1 MIACISKD
9 YLKTLLSVDN
19 SRPISTPTFIKLY
32 KKHKLHE
39 VAGLSEREFKNAKV
53 FCKIEA
59 TKILTYFKFEKE
71 ELL

>member
-39 VAGLSEREFKNAKV
+39 VAGLSEREFKKKGV
-53 FCKIEA
+53 HLHIFFLFCIFVN
-59 TKILTYFKFEKE
+59 YFYVWF
-71 ELL
+71 